1 MTKLDMAMRIA
12 IHAHETQKDKSGEP
26 YILHPLHLMTQFKD
40 ETSQIVAV
48 LHDVVED
55 SDYTLRSLALIFSE
69 DIIAAL
75 DGLTHRKE
83 EDYFEYIERIRTSAV
98 RHIII
103 PIKIADLRHNSDISR
118 LLYITEKDIQRM
130 EKYNKALG
138 ILEREIINV

>member
-40 ETSQIVAV
+40 ETSQIIAV

-98 RHIII
+98 RDIII
-103 PIKIADLRHNSDISR
+103 PIKIADLCHNSDISR